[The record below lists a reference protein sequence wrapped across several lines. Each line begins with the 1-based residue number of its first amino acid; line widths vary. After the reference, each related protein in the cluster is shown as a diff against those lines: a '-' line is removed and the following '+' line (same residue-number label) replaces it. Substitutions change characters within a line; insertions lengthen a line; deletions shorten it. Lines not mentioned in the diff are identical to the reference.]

1 MRTHRLAS
9 HTAQEMRRLSNLG
22 HVVEGTL
29 LAAVGLLALL
39 ATLGSAE
46 WPNTVYAGLMVAAG
60 VVLLIALYPR
70 HPVSDWGTIWSDPQ
84 QRENTIMAAAVGL
97 AGVAELLA
105 RGRSPFGFAW
115 PAALALIGTLFLTHA
130 QHGTGEAMG
139 RAVRRHRW
147 IGATAM
153 AAGVLRLLSVIQL
166 GGVSGRWWPIAVLAV
181 ATQLLL
187 YRVPE
192 GAFEAPDTSR
202 HKAH

>member
-1 MRTHRLAS
+1 VRTHRLAS

-147 IGATAM
+147 IGGDRHGGWGPAPVFSDSAWGRVGAVVADRGPGGGHPTAP
-153 AAGVLRLLSVIQL
+153 VPRT
-166 GGVSGRWWPIAVLAV
+166 GGGL
-181 ATQLLL
+181 
-187 YRVPE
+187 
-192 GAFEAPDTSR
+192 
-202 HKAH
+202 